1 MAITLTSGNLNIWG
15 DSGQFET
22 DPSTWGFSSALIPST
37 RSSESTSGNYGC
49 KSEKTTPLALAGKR
63 RLCAA
68 KFSGGGK
75 LIAKA
80 FVKSPSANLIGLA
93 ASQIYIQD
101 SSDSLTVLEAVNKTV
116 TEIEGNT
123 FVEISLKFETAL
135 AFKSKEI
142 GIYINDNIQDN
153 GIIYIDQFEIYEY
166 EETPEPDCD
175 IKIDLANSTVV
186 NASGAGLTDGSIA
199 VATTGTPLSAL
210 EYSKDGGA
218 TWQASNQFT
227 GLGYGIYE
235 VVIRE
240 SGRITCS
247 DTSGF
252 AINEGAPG
260 YDFTPVA
267 NDASTLGSDD
277 GSIEITLS
285 GNFTNPVEFSSDGGL
300 TYQSANIL
308 ENLITDQYLVVTKDA
323 NGFLLAKVV
332 TVSSNSAVFDDIFF
346 SENMIPYER
355 SATNNSTEENYKIM
369 LQISTSAMSLLS
381 NSFALKFSE
390 KMRQSLKPNIFGKSV
405 FNLRP
410 AFRNLFKAVPPARNE
425 TFQLVRDRT
434 IVSQKGYGDVFNDMT
449 EPVKFLKGP
458 VDLIV
463 YGGLNKEK
471 YPNVNFFKGYLP
483 QEKKFMTW
491 RPRISYVDRT
501 QEDYL
506 TYFSA
511 ISATTQLKVRVKA
524 YFDDGTNETATIH
537 QTEVSAELYGKM
549 YQIPAG
555 PVTSGA
561 SGINPL
567 KNLTQYDLWIENQ
580 DNQVI
585 TEVMNFRLTTFKP
598 SLTRYILFL
607 NSVGGYDVVRLT
619 GKTAQSSEIEKQK
632 VNKYLDFDYL
642 SSDGEE
648 KNTHSK
654 SNQTFEYSSGMFKG
668 KYAEYMAE
676 YMQDLLHSKKAYDIT
691 NGERIPINI
700 AGGTF
705 RIKETADFK
714 YFTRFEAK
722 LAYTDSLFTPSALPK
737 LSE

>member
-1 MAITLTSGNLNIWG
+1 MAITLTSGNLNNWG

-22 DPSTWGFSSALIPST
+22 DPSTWGFSNKLIPST

-49 KSEKTTPLALAGKR
+49 KSEKTSPLLLSGKR

-68 KFSGGGK
+68 KFSGSGK

-80 FVKSPSANLIGLA
+80 FVKSPTANLIGLA
-93 ASQIYIQD
+93 ASQIFIQD

-116 TEIEGNT
+116 AEIEGNT
-123 FVEISLKFETAL
+123 FIEISLKFESNL

-142 GIYINDNIQDN
+142 GIYIDDNIQDN

-166 EETPEPDCD
+166 EEVAEPDCD
-175 IKIDLANSTVV
+175 IKIDLSNSTVV
-186 NASGAGLTDGSIA
+186 NATGAGLTDGSIT
-199 VATTGTPLSAL
+199 VATTGTAQSAL

-227 GLGYGIYE
+227 GLVYGVYE

-247 DTSGF
+247 DTQGF
-252 AINEGAPG
+252 AINEGAPD

-267 NDASTLGSDD
+267 IDASTLGADD
-277 GSIEITLS
+277 GSIEVTLS
-285 GNFTNPVEFSSDGGL
+285 GNFTNPVEFSKDGGL
-300 TYQSANIL
+300 TYQSSNIL
-308 ENLITDQYLVVTKDA
+308 EGLIPDQYLVVTKDA

-332 TVSSNSAVFDDIFF
+332 TVSSNSAVFNNIFF
-346 SENMIPYER
+346 SENLIPYER
-355 SATNNSTEENYKIM
+355 SATNNSNEENYKIM
-369 LQISTSAMSLLS
+369 LQISTAGMSLLS
-381 NSFALKFSE
+381 SSFALKFSE
-390 KMRQSLKPNIFGKSV
+390 KMRQALKPDISGKAV

-425 TFQLVRDRT
+425 TFQLIRDRT
-434 IVSQKGYGDVFNDMT
+434 IVSQKAYGDVFNDMT
-449 EPVKFLKGP
+449 EPIKFLKGP

-483 QEKKFMTW
+483 QEKKFLTW
-491 RPRISYVDRT
+491 RPRVSYVDRT

-524 YFDDGTNETATIH
+524 YFDDATEETATINE
-537 QTEVSAELYGKM
+537 TDPSSELYGKM

-561 SGINPL
+561 TGINPL
-567 KNLTQYDLWIENQ
+567 KNLIEYDLWIENQ
-580 DNQVI
+580 DNEVI

-607 NSVGGYDVVRLT
+607 NSISGYDVVRMT
-619 GKTAQSSEIEKQK
+619 GKTARSSEIEKQK

-648 KNTHSK
+648 KNTHSQ
-654 SNQTFEYSSGMFKG
+654 SIQNFEYSSGMFKG
-668 KYAEYMAE
+668 KYAQYMSE

-700 AGGTF
+700 SGGTF
-705 RIKETADFK
+705 RIEETADFK
-714 YFTRFEAK
+714 YFTRFEAN
-722 LAYTDSLFTPSALPK
+722 LAYTDSVFSPSVLPK
-737 LSE
+737 LGE